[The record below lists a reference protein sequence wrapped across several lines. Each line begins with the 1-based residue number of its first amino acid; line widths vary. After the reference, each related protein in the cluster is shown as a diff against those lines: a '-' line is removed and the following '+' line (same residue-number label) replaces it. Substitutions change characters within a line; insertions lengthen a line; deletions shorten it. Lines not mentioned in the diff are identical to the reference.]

1 MKNRWGYLHVI
12 RWVWVGM
19 DAWVWAGVDA
29 LVVIHSHTPVVLR
42 LSSEYSI
49 ANIYYQLIF
58 TIAAVCGLQ

>member
-1 MKNRWGYLHVI
+1 
-12 RWVWVGM
+12 M

-29 LVVIHSHTPVVLR
+29 LVVIHSHTPVVLG
-42 LSSEYSI
+42 LSSEYSV